1 MIKKIGLFIAIIL
14 FIGMQYSEAQ
24 TKAFRFGFK
33 ISPTVSWLKVNTE
46 GYESNGSA
54 GGFGWGLL
62 TDISLTDNY
71 FIKTGVGMSFLN
83 GNLIF
88 KDDYEYT
95 DDNQEQTSYGATIE
109 RKYLTKYL
117 EIPLIIKMKTN
128 QFGKLSYFGEFGLE
142 TGIRLSA
149 KGNDRVSPANAE
161 LKSFDYSKNLSDI
174 KEVNLFKETLIF
186 GAGVEYYI
194 DESTSLIGGMQFGN
208 GITDVLRGKNSYSDK
223 DRNAMFHYFQF
234 TIGVMF

>member
-1 MIKKIGLFIAIIL
+1 
-14 FIGMQYSEAQ
+14 
-24 TKAFRFGFK
+24 
-33 ISPTVSWLKVNTE
+33 
-46 GYESNGSA
+46 
-54 GGFGWGLL
+54 
-62 TDISLTDNY
+62 
-71 FIKTGVGMSFLN
+71 MSFLN

-88 KDDYEYT
+88 KENYEYT
-95 DDNQEQTSYGATIE
+95 DDNNDLTSNGATIE

-117 EIPLIIKMKTN
+117 EIPFVIKMKTN

-149 KGNDRVSPANAE
+149 KGNDRVSPANEE
-161 LKSFDYSKNLSDI
+161 LKSFDYTKNLSES
-174 KEVNLFKETLIF
+174 KEINLIKETLIF

-194 DESTSLIGGMQFGN
+194 DESTSLVGGLQFGN
-208 GITDVLRGKNSYSDK
+208 GITDVLRGTNEYSDK